1 MVKSVTVR
9 APCSTANLGP
19 GFDVFGLALDAF
31 YDEVTVTKK
40 GKGITIVSSDDIPLD
55 PKKNTA
61 GLVAKAMLEDIVK
74 EGYSKYK
81 GGVEI
86 KIKKGVPAGYGMGSS
101 AASAAACAI
110 AMNELFDVIYEDES
124 LTYFAGMGERASAG
138 TVHYDNVAASLF
150 GGFVIVH
157 PQANTKG
164 KYVNVTD
171 CKVPQ
176 DIQLIVAIPKIKI
189 PKQKTKASRGVI
201 PKNVKFSDASI
212 NLANAA
218 WIAANFA
225 MGDATG
231 ALSYL
236 EDLIVEPAR
245 KKMIPGYDK
254 VKKNAMKAGA
264 NSCTISGA
272 GPSVIAFLEHWD
284 IAGKELMVKQTGEA
298 MKKGFKSAKVDCDI
312 VICKPSK
319 GPKIVKVVK

>member
-201 PKNVKFSDASI
+201 PRNVKFSDASI

-312 VICKPSK
+312 IFCKPSN
-319 GPKIVKVVK
+319 GPEIVKVVK